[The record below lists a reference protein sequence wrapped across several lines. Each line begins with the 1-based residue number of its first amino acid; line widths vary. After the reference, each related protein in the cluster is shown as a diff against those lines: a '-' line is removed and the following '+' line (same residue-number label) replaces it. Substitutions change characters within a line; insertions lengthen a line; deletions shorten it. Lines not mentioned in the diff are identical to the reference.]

1 MSMYVSQLIGIIFP
15 FKMASLQP
23 EGCYEE
29 FNVVFVSSCAFEQ
42 AEKNV
47 YLEERV
53 QVLQQQNEDL
63 KARIDNNV
71 ATSRSVDVDAYSMH
85 YIFYC
90 SLQASCQRWLFTCL
104 IKLLYF
110 L

>member
-1 MSMYVSQLIGIIFP
+1 MYVSQLIANILP
-15 FKMASLQP
+15 FKMASLQVY
-23 EGCYEE
+23 YEE

-63 KARIDNNV
+63 KARIDKNV
-71 ATSRSVDVDAYSMH
+71 ATSRSVDVNTS
-85 YIFYC
+85 
-90 SLQASCQRWLFTCL
+90 
-104 IKLLYF
+104 
-110 L
+110 

>member
-1 MSMYVSQLIGIIFP
+1 MYVSQLIANVFP
-15 FKMASLQP
+15 FKIVSLKP
-23 EGCYEE
+23 AVYYEE

-63 KARIDNNV
+63 KARIDKNV
-71 ATSRSVDVDAYSMH
+71 ATSRSVDVDAS
-85 YIFYC
+85 
-90 SLQASCQRWLFTCL
+90 
-104 IKLLYF
+104 
-110 L
+110 